1 MAIAILERDIK
12 AKKEIAIVIGAGK
25 LALQFAKQRE
35 MFLQHVRQ
43 QQIYSSMAAGNLLLS
58 RVAKSA
64 IEGLT
69 RAEEIRKSAVIV
81 EHKVMME
88 RLNANLMFSNLQQ
101 QQYYESPKPF
111 LQMPSYVETPRKNFL
126 TGEHILFP
134 TKVIKD

>member
-101 QQYYESPKPF
+101 Q
-111 LQMPSYVETPRKNFL
+111 
-126 TGEHILFP
+126 
-134 TKVIKD
+134 